1 MNSEFVKISSLQGL
15 HDLSGNKNLVDF
27 VLPQNSGSYDLSQSY
42 INVNVSHASTDTS
55 AVTTMDGAGAPP
67 GVYNIVV
74 SFAENS
80 GRGTVVHTIRS
91 VDSLQNKNP
100 AVMLNHA
107 RMESSKGRIEDI
119 RSVGAFRTNMEVYN
133 KDYGDY
139 SNGLGSMSSLSI
151 NNIVRAQE
159 VNALNG
165 EGNIISEKRSHDI
178 RIPLKSI
185 FASANNPVY
194 DSNYFGFSKIHCEFK
209 FQNLFTF
216 DVDGKGTPLLFHSYN
231 FGAGPKLGVM
241 KQFVTG
247 AAQRPANTYGTV
259 AGDLISVNKF
269 ESLEDS
275 PFWVGKR
282 MGTSIAESGGAPGI
296 ANGHAQIAELKHLTE
311 ADSPGNEG
319 CIQII
324 LTGGFN
330 HAILNAGNAYVV
342 TFTDLSSG
350 NTGLGAASGLT
361 INNVELVA
369 KMTPERD
376 MNGLEY
382 FTYEAQEDTTASGA
396 VINRTYQLPPQTM
409 AVYVMFPNPTYSIER
424 LDKYRFTLNGDDV
437 SMRAIKYNSAQHY
450 DLVGNTFLNEGRVVK
465 NLESLKRNIN
475 GREDDTG
482 LAGYK
487 EDIKV
492 IMCPV
497 KLSQDMT
504 QLTIELEAEAGQTLS
519 GKINVYSQV
528 MKSI

>member
-42 INVNVSHASTDTS
+42 INVNVSHASTDAS
-55 AVTTMDGAGAPP
+55 AVSTTDGAAAPA
-67 GVYNIVV
+67 GVYNIALT
-74 SFAENS
+74 FAENS
-80 GRGTVVHTIRS
+80 GRGTAVGGLQS
-91 VDSLQNKNP
+91 VDLLQNKNP

-107 RMESSKGRIEDI
+107 RMESAKGRIEDI
-119 RSVGAFRTNMEVYN
+119 RSVGVFRSNMEVYN
-133 KDYGDY
+133 KDFGDY
-139 SNGLGSMSSLSI
+139 SNGLGSMSSLPIHDQS
-151 NNIVRAQE
+151 RAQE
-159 VNALNG
+159 INALNG

-185 FASANNPVY
+185 FASATNPVY

-216 DVDGKGTPLLFHSYN
+216 DLDGKHTLLAQKNYN
-231 FGAGPKLGVM
+231 SGGGSNLGVM
-241 KQFVTG
+241 KQFTAG
-247 AAQRPANTYGTV
+247 AAGQALNTYGTV
-259 AGDLISVNKF
+259 AGNLISENKF

-282 MGTSIAESGGAPGI
+282 MASAIANAGGAPGI
-296 ANGHAQIAELKHLTE
+296 AAGHCQIAELKHLTE
-311 ADSPGNEG
+311 ADSAGNEG

-324 LTGGFN
+324 LTAGFT
-330 HAILNAGNAYVV
+330 HAQLNAGNQYTA
-342 TFTDLSSG
+342 TFTDLLAG

-369 KMTPERD
+369 KMTPEQD

-396 VINRTYQLPPQTM
+396 VINRTYMLPPQTM

-424 LDKYRFTLNGDDV
+424 LDKYRFSLNGDDV

-450 DLVGNTFLNEGRVVK
+450 DLVGNTMLNEGKVVK
-465 NLESLKRNIN
+465 NLESLKRNLLV
-475 GREDDTG
+475 REDGTG
-482 LAGYK
+482 VGGYK

-504 QLTIELEAEAGQTLS
+504 QLTIELEADAGQTLS